1 MGDITKKHRVIGI
14 RHTLKKF
21 KEAGLVE
28 EDSMYAD
35 DAVGNVQE
43 EMLKVAARWYK
54 VGAKRGAREVLE
66 AFLDGR
72 LKIDSE
78 TGELRVLADDDVSK
92 LGWSTA
98 LKVRVGAEKHSVPKR
113 DYALTLKD
121 MEFDEQ

>member
-35 DAVGNVQE
+35 DAVGNVQD
-43 EMLKVAARWYK
+43 EMLKVAKRWYK

-66 AFLDGR
+66 ALLDGC
-72 LKIDSE
+72 LEIVDTDGKLE
-78 TGELRVLADDDVSK
+78 VLAHVTK
-92 LGWSTA
+92 LEWA
-98 LKVRVGAEKHSVPKR
+98 IPLKVSVGSEKQIVQKKA
-113 DYALTLKD
+113 YALTLRD